1 MDNISFKSRIKLVQ
15 TEDFARLTQ
24 NKNMKSVNYPWT
36 IKESVKAPN
45 ALTTDIYDCT
55 ALGIMSKDDNNVLLM
70 HISPNGTDC
79 KKINKIETFISK
91 KINLLS
97 DNLTGFI
104 IGSKKNNINSPTSTK
119 MFDKLAGILDKYNI
133 PYTKFKGGNYS
144 NNIAYSSKDDTWLV
158 ANDVV
163 DLSKSVYNKNKKQI
177 LNFMFD
183 EVKTAPNDNIEI

>member
-15 TEDFARLTQ
+15 TEDFARLTK
-24 NKNMKSVNYPWT
+24 NKNMTSVNFPWT

-55 ALGIMSKDDNNVLLM
+55 ALGIVSKDDNNVLLM
-70 HISPNGTDC
+70 HISPNGTDY

-183 EVKTAPNDNIEI
+183 EIKTAPNDNIEI

>member
-15 TEDFARLTQ
+15 TEDFVKLTQ

-55 ALGIMSKDDNNVLLM
+55 ALGIVSKDDNNVLLM
-70 HISPNGTDC
+70 HISPNGTDY

-133 PYTKFKGGNYS
+133 PYTKFKGGNYF

-163 DLSKSVYNKNKKQI
+163 DLSKNVYNKNKKQI

-183 EVKTAPNDNIEI
+183 EIKTAPNDNIEI

>member
-15 TEDFARLTQ
+15 TEDFVKLTQ
-24 NKNMKSVNYPWT
+24 NKNIKSVNYPWT

-55 ALGIMSKDDNNVLLM
+55 ALGIVSKDDNNVLLM
-70 HISPNGTDC
+70 HISPNGTDY

-144 NNIAYSSKDDTWLV
+144 NNIAYSSKNDTWLV

-163 DLSKSVYNKNKKQI
+163 DLSKNVYNKNKKQI

-183 EVKTAPNDNIEI
+183 EIKTAPNDNIEI

>member
-1 MDNISFKSRIKLVQ
+1 
-15 TEDFARLTQ
+15 
-24 NKNMKSVNYPWT
+24 MKSVNYPWT

-55 ALGIMSKDDNNVLLM
+55 ALGIVSKDDNNVLLM
-70 HISPNGTDC
+70 HISPNGTDY
-79 KKINKIETFISK
+79 KKINKIETFISQ

-133 PYTKFKGGNYS
+133 PYTKFKGGNFS

-183 EVKTAPNDNIEI
+183 EIKTAPNDNIEI

>member
-55 ALGIMSKDDNNVLLM
+55 ALGIVSKDDNNVLLM

-183 EVKTAPNDNIEI
+183 EIKTAPNDNIEI

>member
-1 MDNISFKSRIKLVQ
+1 MNNISFKSRIKLVQ
-15 TEDFARLTQ
+15 TEDFVKLTQ

-55 ALGIMSKDDNNVLLM
+55 ALGIVSKDDNNVLLM
-70 HISPNGTDC
+70 HISPNGTDY

-133 PYTKFKGGNYS
+133 PYTKFKGGNYF

-183 EVKTAPNDNIEI
+183 EIKTAPNDNIEI

>member
-24 NKNMKSVNYPWT
+24 NKNMKSVNFPWT

-55 ALGIMSKDDNNVLLM
+55 ALGIVSKDDNNVLLM

-183 EVKTAPNDNIEI
+183 EIKTAPNDNIEI

>member
-15 TEDFARLTQ
+15 TEDFARLTK
-24 NKNMKSVNYPWT
+24 NKNMKSVNYPCT

-55 ALGIMSKDDNNVLLM
+55 ALGIVSKDDNNVLLM

-183 EVKTAPNDNIEI
+183 EIKTAPNDNIEI

>member
-1 MDNISFKSRIKLVQ
+1 MNNISFKSRIKLVQ
-15 TEDFARLTQ
+15 TEDFVKLTQ
-24 NKNMKSVNYPWT
+24 NKNIKSVNYPWT

-55 ALGIMSKDDNNVLLM
+55 ALGIVSKDDNNVLLM
-70 HISPNGTDC
+70 HISPNGTDY

-119 MFDKLAGILDKYNI
+119 MFDKLAGILDKYQI

-144 NNIAYSSKDDTWLV
+144 NNIAYSSKNDTWLV

-183 EVKTAPNDNIEI
+183 EIKTAPNDNIEI

>member
-55 ALGIMSKDDNNVLLM
+55 ALGIVSKDDNNVLLM

-158 ANDVV
+158 TNDVV

>member
-55 ALGIMSKDDNNVLLM
+55 ALGIVSKDDNNVLLM

-133 PYTKFKGGNYS
+133 SYTKFKGGNYF

-183 EVKTAPNDNIEI
+183 EIKTAPNDNIEI

>member
-55 ALGIMSKDDNNVLLM
+55 ALGIVSKDDNNVLLM
-70 HISPNGTDC
+70 HISPNGTDY

-163 DLSKSVYNKNKKQI
+163 DLSKNVYNKNKKQI

-183 EVKTAPNDNIEI
+183 EIKTAPNDNIEI

>member
-15 TEDFARLTQ
+15 TEDFVKLTQ
-24 NKNMKSVNYPWT
+24 NKNIKSINYPWT

-55 ALGIMSKDDNNVLLM
+55 ALGIVSKDDNNVLLM
-70 HISPNGTDC
+70 HISPNGTDY

-144 NNIAYSSKDDTWLV
+144 NNIAYSSKNDTWLV

-163 DLSKSVYNKNKKQI
+163 DLSKNVYNKNKKQI

-183 EVKTAPNDNIEI
+183 EIKTAPNDNIEI

>member
-15 TEDFARLTQ
+15 TEDFVKLTQ
-24 NKNMKSVNYPWT
+24 NKNIKSVNYPWT

-55 ALGIMSKDDNNVLLM
+55 ALGIVSKDDNNVLLM
-70 HISPNGTDC
+70 HISPNGTDY

-119 MFDKLAGILDKYNI
+119 MFDKLAGILDKYQI

-144 NNIAYSSKDDTWLV
+144 NNIAYSSKNDTWLV

-183 EVKTAPNDNIEI
+183 EIKTAPNDNIEI

>member
-15 TEDFARLTQ
+15 TEDFVKLTQ

-55 ALGIMSKDDNNVLLM
+55 ALGLVSKDNNNVLLM
-70 HISPNGTDC
+70 HISPNGTDY

-119 MFDKLAGILDKYNI
+119 MFDKLSGILDKYNI

-163 DLSKSVYNKNKKQI
+163 DLSKNVYNKNKKQI

>member
-15 TEDFARLTQ
+15 TEDFIKLTQ
-24 NKNMKSVNYPWT
+24 NKNIKSVNYPWT

-55 ALGIMSKDDNNVLLM
+55 ALGIVSKDDNNVLLM
-70 HISPNGTDC
+70 HISPNGTDY

-104 IGSKKNNINSPTSTK
+104 IGSKKNNMNSPTSTK

-144 NNIAYSSKDDTWLV
+144 NNIAYSSKNDTWLV

-163 DLSKSVYNKNKKQI
+163 DLSKNVYNKNKKQI

-183 EVKTAPNDNIEI
+183 EIKTTPNDNIEI

>member
-55 ALGIMSKDDNNVLLM
+55 ALGIVSKDDNNVLLM
-70 HISPNGTDC
+70 HISPNGTDY
-79 KKINKIETFISK
+79 KKNNKIETFISK

-183 EVKTAPNDNIEI
+183 EIKTAPNDNIEI

>member
-45 ALTTDIYDCT
+45 ALTTNIYDCT
-55 ALGIMSKDDNNVLLM
+55 ALGIVSKDDNNVLLM

-119 MFDKLAGILDKYNI
+119 MFDKLAEILDKYQI
-133 PYTKFKGGNYS
+133 PYTKLKGGNYS
-144 NNIAYSSKDDTWLV
+144 NNIAYSSKNDTWLV

-163 DLSKSVYNKNKKQI
+163 DLSKSVYNKNEKQI

-183 EVKTAPNDNIEI
+183 EIKTAPNDNIEI

>member
-15 TEDFARLTQ
+15 TEDFVKLTQ
-24 NKNMKSVNYPWT
+24 NKNIKSVNYPWT
-36 IKESVKAPN
+36 IKESVKAQN

-55 ALGIMSKDDNNVLLM
+55 ALGIVSKDDNNVLLM
-70 HISPNGTDC
+70 HISPNGTDY

-144 NNIAYSSKDDTWLV
+144 INIAYLSKDDTWLV

-183 EVKTAPNDNIEI
+183 EIKTAPNDNIEI

>member
-15 TEDFARLTQ
+15 TEDFIKLTQ
-24 NKNMKSVNYPWT
+24 NKNIKSVNYPWT

-55 ALGIMSKDDNNVLLM
+55 ALGIVSKDDNNVLLM
-70 HISPNGTDC
+70 HISPNGTDY

-104 IGSKKNNINSPTSTK
+104 IGSKKNNINSLTSTK

-144 NNIAYSSKDDTWLV
+144 NNIAYSSKNDTWLV

-163 DLSKSVYNKNKKQI
+163 DLSKNVYNKNKKQI

-183 EVKTAPNDNIEI
+183 EIKTAPNDNIEI

>member
-15 TEDFARLTQ
+15 TEDFARLAK

-55 ALGIMSKDDNNVLLM
+55 ALGIVSKDDNNVLLM

-183 EVKTAPNDNIEI
+183 EIKTAPNDNIEI

>member
-55 ALGIMSKDDNNVLLM
+55 ALGIVSKDDNNVLLM
-70 HISPNGTDC
+70 HISPNGTDY
-79 KKINKIETFISK
+79 KKINKIETFISQ

-119 MFDKLAGILDKYNI
+119 MFDKLASILDKYNI

-163 DLSKSVYNKNKKQI
+163 DLSKNVYNKNKKQI

-183 EVKTAPNDNIEI
+183 EIKTAPNDNIEI

>member
-15 TEDFARLTQ
+15 TEDFVKLTQ
-24 NKNMKSVNYPWT
+24 NKNIKSINYPWT

-55 ALGIMSKDDNNVLLM
+55 ALGIVSKDDNNVLLM
-70 HISPNGTDC
+70 HISPNGTDY

-97 DNLTGFI
+97 NNLTGFI

-144 NNIAYSSKDDTWLV
+144 NNIAYSSKNDTWLV

-163 DLSKSVYNKNKKQI
+163 DLSKNVYNKNKKQI

-183 EVKTAPNDNIEI
+183 EIKTAPNDNIEI

>member
-1 MDNISFKSRIKLVQ
+1 MNNISFKSRIKIVQ
-15 TEDFARLTQ
+15 TEDFTRLTK
-24 NKNMKSVNYPWT
+24 NKNMKSVNFPWT

-55 ALGIMSKDDNNVLLM
+55 ALGIVSKDDNNVLLM
-70 HISPNGTDC
+70 HISPNGTDY

-119 MFDKLAGILDKYNI
+119 MFDKLTGILDKYNI

-183 EVKTAPNDNIEI
+183 EIKTAPNDNIEI

>member
-15 TEDFARLTQ
+15 TEDFVKLTQ
-24 NKNMKSVNYPWT
+24 NKNIKSVNYPWT

-55 ALGIMSKDDNNVLLM
+55 ALGIVSKDDNNVLLM
-70 HISPNGTDC
+70 HISPNGTDY

-119 MFDKLAGILDKYNI
+119 MFDKLSGILDKYNI

-163 DLSKSVYNKNKKQI
+163 DLSKNVYNKNKKQI

>member
-55 ALGIMSKDDNNVLLM
+55 ALGIVSKDDNNVLLM
-70 HISPNGTDC
+70 HISPNGTDY

-183 EVKTAPNDNIEI
+183 EIKTAPNDNIEI

>member
-15 TEDFARLTQ
+15 TEDFVKLTQ
-24 NKNMKSVNYPWT
+24 NKNIKSVNYPWT

-55 ALGIMSKDDNNVLLM
+55 ALGIVSKDDNNVLLM
-70 HISPNGTDC
+70 HISPNGTDY
-79 KKINKIETFISK
+79 KKNNKIETFISK

-144 NNIAYSSKDDTWLV
+144 NNIAYSSKNDTWLV

-163 DLSKSVYNKNKKQI
+163 DLSKNVYNKNKKQI

-183 EVKTAPNDNIEI
+183 EIKTAPNDNIEI

>member
-55 ALGIMSKDDNNVLLM
+55 ALGIVSKDDDNVLLM
-70 HISPNGTDC
+70 HISPNGTDY

-91 KINLLS
+91 KIDLLS

-119 MFDKLAGILDKYNI
+119 MFDKLASILDKYNI

-163 DLSKSVYNKNKKQI
+163 DLSKNVYNKNKKQI

-183 EVKTAPNDNIEI
+183 EVKTAQNDNIEI

>member
-55 ALGIMSKDDNNVLLM
+55 ALGIVSKDDNNVLLM
-70 HISPNGTDC
+70 HISPNGTDY

-119 MFDKLAGILDKYNI
+119 MFDKLSGILDKYNI

-144 NNIAYSSKDDTWLV
+144 NDIAYSSKDDTWLV

-183 EVKTAPNDNIEI
+183 EIKTAPNDNIEI

>member
-55 ALGIMSKDDNNVLLM
+55 ALGIVSKDDNNVLLM

-163 DLSKSVYNKNKKQI
+163 DLSKNVYNKNKKQI

-183 EVKTAPNDNIEI
+183 EIKTAPNDNIEI

>member
-15 TEDFARLTQ
+15 TEDFVKLTQ
-24 NKNMKSVNYPWT
+24 NKNIKSVNYPWT

-55 ALGIMSKDDNNVLLM
+55 ALGIVSKDDNNVLLM
-70 HISPNGTDC
+70 HISPNGTDY

-119 MFDKLAGILDKYNI
+119 MFDKLAEILDKYQI
-133 PYTKFKGGNYS
+133 PYTKLKGGNYS
-144 NNIAYSSKDDTWLV
+144 NNIAYSSKNDTWLV

-163 DLSKSVYNKNKKQI
+163 DLSKSVYNKNEKQI

-183 EVKTAPNDNIEI
+183 EIKTAPNDNIEI

>member
-55 ALGIMSKDDNNVLLM
+55 ALGIVSKDDNNVLLM
-70 HISPNGTDC
+70 HISPNGTDY
-79 KKINKIETFISK
+79 KKINKIETFISQ

-183 EVKTAPNDNIEI
+183 EIKTAPNDNIEI

>member
-55 ALGIMSKDDNNVLLM
+55 ALGIVSKDDNNVLLM
-70 HISPNGTDC
+70 HISPNGTDY

-163 DLSKSVYNKNKKQI
+163 DLSKNVYNKNKKQI

>member
-55 ALGIMSKDDNNVLLM
+55 ALGIVSKDDNNVLLM
-70 HISPNGTDC
+70 HISPNGTDY
-79 KKINKIETFISK
+79 KKNNKIETFISQ

-144 NNIAYSSKDDTWLV
+144 NNIAYSSKNDTWLV

-183 EVKTAPNDNIEI
+183 EIKTAPNDNIEI

>member
-55 ALGIMSKDDNNVLLM
+55 ALGIVSKDDNNVLLM
-70 HISPNGTDC
+70 HISPNGTDY
-79 KKINKIETFISK
+79 KKNNKIETFISK

-119 MFDKLAGILDKYNI
+119 MFDKLASILDKYNI
-133 PYTKFKGGNYS
+133 PYTKFKGGNYF

>member
-1 MDNISFKSRIKLVQ
+1 MDNISFKSRIKLIS
-15 TEDFARLTQ
+15 TEDFVKFTQ

-45 ALTTDIYDCT
+45 AFTTDIYDCT
-55 ALGIMSKDDNNVLLM
+55 ALGIVSKDDNNVLLM
-70 HISPNGTDC
+70 HISPNGTDY
-79 KKINKIETFISK
+79 KKINKLETFISK

-119 MFDKLAGILDKYNI
+119 MFDKLSGILDKYQI
-133 PYTKFKGGNYS
+133 PHTKLKGGNYS
-144 NNIAYSSKDDTWLV
+144 NNVAYSSKDDTWLV

-163 DLSKSVYNKNKKQI
+163 ELSKNVYNKNEKQI

-183 EVKTAPNDNIEI
+183 DVKLSTNDHLEI

>member
-55 ALGIMSKDDNNVLLM
+55 ALGIVSKDDNNVLLM
-70 HISPNGTDC
+70 HISPNDTDY
-79 KKINKIETFISK
+79 KKINKIEAFISK

-119 MFDKLAGILDKYNI
+119 MFDKLASILDKYNI

-163 DLSKSVYNKNKKQI
+163 DLSKNVYNKNKKQI

>member
-15 TEDFARLTQ
+15 TEDFVKLTQ

-36 IKESVKAPN
+36 IKESVKVPN

-55 ALGIMSKDDNNVLLM
+55 ALGIVSKDDNNVLLM
-70 HISPNGTDC
+70 HISPNGTDY

-119 MFDKLAGILDKYNI
+119 MFDKLSGILDKYNI

-144 NNIAYSSKDDTWLV
+144 NDIAYSSKDDTWLV

-163 DLSKSVYNKNKKQI
+163 DLSKNVYNKNKKQI